1 MKLPKNR
8 VPVCVGIPF
17 NLLMEIDGYVEQEGL
32 TSRSDFV
39 YQAVQEKMER
49 IKQEK
54 ESK

>member
-17 NLLMEIDGYVEQEGL
+17 NLLAEVDEYVAEERI
-32 TSRSDFV
+32 SRSDFICL
-39 YQAVQEKMER
+39 ATQEKMER